1 MIKSIIFLS
10 PVLQFSK
17 QKQLCSKDQFQCS
30 TLINFR
36 LKKSWLSST
45 EAVSYSSPHLCK
57 PSFQTSWDSGYSR
70 GGQQL
75 GGDGGIKTWAACG
88 PDVCAFMRLVKGAT
102 QEDGK
107 KNVCQEWGA
116 VMGCMTVLNYP
127 DQCMGGW
134 VGVGVS
140 EVLLG
145 GGSHTPM

>member
-1 MIKSIIFLS
+1 MWTRCLRFH
-10 PVLQFSK
+10 
-17 QKQLCSKDQFQCS
+17 
-30 TLINFR
+30 
-36 LKKSWLSST
+36 
-45 EAVSYSSPHLCK
+45 EAGK
-57 PSFQTSWDSGYSR
+57 G
-70 GGQQL
+70 
-75 GGDGGIKTWAACG
+75 
-88 PDVCAFMRLVKGAT
+88 GAT

-134 VGVGVS
+134 VGGVS

>member
-30 TLINFR
+30 TLINIR
-36 LKKSWLSST
+36 LKKSRLFST

-75 GGDGGIKTWAACG
+75 GGDGGIKTWAVCG
-88 PDVCAFMRLVKGAT
+88 PDVCAFMTLVKGGHARGR
-102 QEDGK
+102 QK
-107 KNVCQEWGA
+107 KCV
-116 VMGCMTVLNYP
+116 P
-127 DQCMGGW
+127 
-134 VGVGVS
+134 GVG
-140 EVLLG
+140 G
-145 GGSHTPM
+145 GDGVHDCSQLP